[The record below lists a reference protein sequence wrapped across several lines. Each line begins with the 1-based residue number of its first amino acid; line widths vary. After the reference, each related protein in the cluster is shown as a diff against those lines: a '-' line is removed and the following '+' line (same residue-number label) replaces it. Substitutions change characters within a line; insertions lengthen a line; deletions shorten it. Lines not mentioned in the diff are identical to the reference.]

1 MSAWNDFV
9 KKIYWENHKKNANYS
24 FKDALKEASK
34 RKGEMG
40 KSTSTAMGKSSS
52 KAMGKSKKANKSRA
66 KKGGKRRGTRK
77 NRKH

>member
-9 KKIYWENHKKNANYS
+9 KKIYWENHKKNSNYS

-40 KSTSTAMGKSSS
+40 TAS
-52 KAMGKSKKANKSRA
+52 GKSKKANKSKG
-66 KKGGKRRGTRK
+66 KKGGKRRATRK
-77 NRKH
+77 HRTRKH

>member
-9 KKIYWENHKKNANYS
+9 KKIYWENHKKNSNYS

-40 KSTSTAMGKSSS
+40 TG
-52 KAMGKSKKANKSRA
+52 MGKSKKMNKSKANKSKA